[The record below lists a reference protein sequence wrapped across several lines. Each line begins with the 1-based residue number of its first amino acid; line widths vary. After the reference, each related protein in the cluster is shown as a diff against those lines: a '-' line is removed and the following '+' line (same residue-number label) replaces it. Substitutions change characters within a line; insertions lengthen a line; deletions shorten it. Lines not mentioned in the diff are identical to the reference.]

1 VKVTA
6 MAKKKNL
13 NNQFNSPKRKK
24 KRAIIAG
31 IAGVLIISAS
41 IISSALNEY
50 VNPPERISYK
60 QYQEYLNEG
69 TIDIVT
75 YSDNKDYMLIYLGDD
90 KTADMTDEQKEKYDY
105 PESSIFKVQFP
116 NNEDFRKE
124 MLEQGIVLI
133 NMTDEKGIASIFD
146 KYGALIVYLAL
157 IGVLIVAIRKNNP
170 ASATGFARAVASEDI
185 DVTFDDVIGH
195 EEIKEDLKLLVK
207 QMKDGENA
215 RNLSHGILFE
225 GGAGTGKTMLAKAIA
240 HEAGLNFISVNSS
253 NLVEMYVG
261 LGARRVRDAFK
272 QARNAAPCVLF
283 FDELDAVG
291 AQRGNQR
298 SHRENDQTINAL
310 LTEMDGFQTTDGVF
324 VIAATNRAD
333 DLDEA
338 LVRAG
343 RFDRK
348 VKIEAPKKWETRKE
362 LFDHYLKDV
371 VITDDVDTEI
381 LAKQVVG
388 FSGADIAAVIRE
400 AKLISY
406 RDDNETEIHALSI
419 SQDNIEEAIDKIV
432 FKGNRSDSKQHEEDV
447 KIVAYHESGH
457 AIATIATGGDVSR
470 ISIRGMT
477 SGVGGAVFTA
487 DNDKLF
493 ESKEELENTIMIAY
507 AGRASEEVF
516 FGKEHI
522 TQGAGNDI
530 SKATAMLYQ
539 YIAKYG
545 FDSTFGLI
553 DYDVLVKN
561 GIMTEKSVSERMAA
575 LSNELYERTVRL
587 IEENRADVETLAEK
601 MIEVKTMDGGEMM
614 TLLNKK
620 ELI

>member
-1 VKVTA
+1 
-6 MAKKKNL
+6 MPKKPNKKIDS
-13 NNQFNSPKRKK
+13 QKRKK
-24 KRAIIAG
+24 KRAFIAG
-31 IAGVLIISAS
+31 IVGGLLITAS
-41 IISSALNEY
+41 IISSAISEY
-50 VNPPERISYK
+50 VNPPERITYK
-60 QYQEYLNEG
+60 EYQGYLSEG
-69 TIDIVT
+69 KIDIVT

-105 PESSIFKVQFP
+105 PEDSIFKVQFP

-124 MLEQGIVLI
+124 MLEQGVVLI
-133 NMTDEKGIASIFD
+133 NMTDEKGVVYFFD
-146 KYGALIVYLAL
+146 QYGGLIVYLAL
-157 IGVLIVAIRKNNP
+157 IGVLIVAIKKNNP
-170 ASATGFARAVASEDI
+170 ASATGFAKAIASEDI

-195 EEIKEDLKLLVK
+195 EEIKEDLKLLIK
-207 QMKDGENA
+207 QMKDGENV

-240 HEAGLNFISVNSS
+240 HEAGLNFISVDSS
-253 NLVEMYVG
+253 HLVEMYVG
-261 LGARRVRDAFK
+261 LGAKRVRDAFK
-272 QARNAAPCVLF
+272 RARELSPSLLF
-283 FDELDAVG
+283 IDELDAVG

-333 DLDEA
+333 DLDDA

-362 LFDHYLKDV
+362 LFDHYL
-371 VITDDVDTEI
+371 IGNTIADDVDTEI

-400 AKLISY
+400 AKLVAY
-406 RDDNETEIHALSI
+406 RDDNKAIT
-419 SQDNIEEAIDKIV
+419 QDNIEEAIDKIV
-432 FKGNRSDSKQHEEDV
+432 FKGNRSDDKQHEEDV
-447 KIVAYHESGH
+447 RIVAYHESGH
-457 AIATIATGGDVSR
+457 AIATIVTGGDVSR

-477 SGVGGAVFTA
+477 SGVGGAVFAA
-487 DNDKLF
+487 DNDKMF
-493 ESKEELENTIMIAY
+493 ESKEEVENSIIVAY

-539 YIAKYG
+539 YVAKYG
-545 FDSTFGLI
+545 FDSNFGLI
-553 DYDVLVKN
+553 DYDVLVKS
-561 GIMTEKSVSERMAA
+561 GIMTEKNVSERMAQ
-575 LSNELYERTVRL
+575 LSNELYQRTVKL

-614 TLLNKK
+614 ALLNHK

>member
-1 VKVTA
+1 
-6 MAKKKNL
+6 MAKKKDL

-24 KRAIIAG
+24 RRAIIAG
-31 IAGVLIISAS
+31 VAGVLIISAS
-41 IISSALNEY
+41 IISSVLNEY

-60 QYQEYLNEG
+60 QYQEYLDEG
-69 TIDIVT
+69 KIDIVT
-75 YSDNKDYMLIYLGDD
+75 YSDYKDYMLIYLGDE
-90 KTADMTDEQKEKYDY
+90 KTAEMTDVQKEKYDY
-105 PESSIFKVQFP
+105 PDDAVYKVQFP

-133 NMTDEKGIASIFD
+133 NMTDEKGIANIFD

-157 IGVLIVAIRKNNP
+157 IGVLVVAIRKNNP
-170 ASATGFARAVASEDI
+170 ASATGFARAVASADI

-261 LGARRVRDAFK
+261 LGAKRVRDAFK
-272 QARNAAPCVLF
+272 KARDCAPCVLF

-362 LFDHYLKDV
+362 LFDHYLKD
-371 VITDDVDTEI
+371 ITIADDVDTEI

-406 RDDNETEIHALSI
+406 RDDNEAI

-432 FKGNRSDSKQHEEDV
+432 FKGNRSDDKQHEEDV

-457 AIATIATGGDVSR
+457 AVATIATGSDVSR

-477 SGVGGAVFTA
+477 SGVGGVVFPA

-493 ESKEELENTIMIAY
+493 KNKKEFENAVMIAY

-522 TQGAGNDI
+522 TQGASNDI

-561 GIMTEKSVSERMAA
+561 GIMTEKSVSERMAT

-587 IEENRADVETLAEK
+587 IEEHRSDVETLAEK

-614 TLLNKK
+614 ALLNKK

>member
-1 VKVTA
+1 
-6 MAKKKNL
+6 MAKKKDL
-13 NNQFNSPKRKK
+13 NNRFNSPKRKK
-24 KRAIIAG
+24 RRAIAACA
-31 IAGVLIISAS
+31 AGVLIITAS
-41 IISSALNEY
+41 IISTALKEY

-60 QYQEYLNEG
+60 QYQEYLSEG
-69 TIDIVT
+69 QIDIVT
-75 YSDNKDYMLIYLGDD
+75 YSDDKDYMLIYLGDEN
-90 KTADMTDEQKEKYDY
+90 TAEMTDVQKEKYDY
-105 PESSIFKVQFP
+105 PDDSVFKVQAP

-124 MLEQGIVLI
+124 MLEQGVVLI
-133 NMTDEKGIASIFD
+133 NMTDEKGIAYVFD
-146 KYGALIVYLAL
+146 HYGALIVYLAL
-157 IGVLIVAIRKNNP
+157 IGVLIIAMKKNNP
-170 ASATGFARAVASEDI
+170 ASATGFARAIASSDI

-261 LGARRVRDAFK
+261 LGAKRVRDAFK
-272 QARNAAPCVLF
+272 RARDCAPCVLF

-333 DLDEA
+333 DLDDA

-371 VITDDVDTEI
+371 TLADDVDTEI

-400 AKLISY
+400 AKLIAF
-406 RDDNETEIHALSI
+406 RDDSEAI

-432 FKGNRSDSKQHEEDV
+432 FKGNRANDKQHEEDV
-447 KIVAYHESGH
+447 KVVAYHESGH

-477 SGVGGAVFTA
+477 SGVGGAVFAA
-487 DNDKLF
+487 DNGKMF
-493 ESKEELENTIMIAY
+493 ESKKELEDAVIIAY

-522 TQGAGNDI
+522 TQGASNDI

-539 YIAKYG
+539 YVAKYG

-561 GIMTEKSVSERMAA
+561 GIMTEKNVSERMAQI
-575 LSNELYERTVRL
+575 SNELYQRTVKL
-587 IEENRADVETLAEK
+587 IEENRSDVETLAEK

-614 TLLNKK
+614 TLLNRKT
-620 ELI
+620 LI